1 MFYKIIF
8 QCVTSWL
15 FVIICVKLLQIAA
28 SHIYISAWTYSST
41 IWQAE
46 MSVIFANKKDILK
59 WQFSNC
65 CIIFPK
71 NKCHLV
77 KYFII

>member
-28 SHIYISAWTYSST
+28 SHIYVSVWTYSSN

-46 MSVIFANKKDILK
+46 NVSDF
-59 WQFSNC
+59 WQQ
-65 CIIFPK
+65 
-71 NKCHLV
+71 
-77 KYFII
+77 